1 MYTVEID
8 YDEAE
13 NLVREFLIESIETE
27 MAVDNNEELILALQ
41 TVVAYLSVPEVQE

>member
-13 NLVREFLIESIETE
+13 SLVREFLVEAIETE

-41 TVVAYLSVPEVQE
+41 TVVAYLSVPEVQA